1 MLVVVMLYTTP
12 GLFRSLL
19 EGAEA
24 TVEFLNRPA
33 EKQTRRPCAGQPF
46 SPNPPSG
53 CNLDKYTTRQ
63 TFLPVNTL
71 RVGSSVIGVRG

>member
-1 MLVVVMLYTTP
+1 MLVVVMLYTTSV
-12 GLFRSLL
+12 FSRTLL

-46 SPNPPSG
+46 SPTPPSG
-53 CNLDKYTTRQ
+53 CNLDKYTTSNN
-63 TFLPVNTL
+63 FLPVNTL
-71 RVGSSVIGVRG
+71 WVDSSVIGVRG